1 MTYSRLFI
9 FMLALS
15 TSLMVACGGGES
27 SSSDSTAKT
36 EEPAAPAIPDAIE
49 LAIEGNDAMK
59 YNVDRLE
66 AVEGQEVTL
75 TLTHTGK
82 LAKAAMGHNW
92 VLLAKGTDVAAFGTA
107 AMTATET
114 DYIPAD
120 MEDAIVAHT
129 SMVGGGETTSVTF
142 TAPASG
148 VYDFICSFPG
158 HSALMKGTFVSRGR

>member
-27 SSSDSTAKT
+27 SDSTTKT
-36 EEPAAPAIPDAIE
+36 EEPAAPAIPDAVE
-49 LAIEGNDAMK
+49 LSIEGDDAMK
-59 YNVDRLE
+59 YNLDRLE
-66 AVEGQEVTL
+66 AIEGQEVTL

-92 VLLAKGTDVAAFGTA
+92 VLLAKGTDAATFATA
-107 AMTATET
+107 AMTATES

-120 MEDAIVAHT
+120 MGDAIVAHT

-158 HSALMKGTFVSRGR
+158 HYALMKGTFVSRGR

>member
-1 MTYSRLFI
+1 
-9 FMLALS
+9 MLALS

-27 SSSDSTAKT
+27 SSTESTAKT
-36 EEPAAPAIPDAIE
+36 EEPAAPAIPDAVE
-49 LAIEGNDAMK
+49 LTIEGNDAMK
-59 YNVDRLE
+59 YNLDRLE
-66 AVEGQEVTL
+66 AYVGQEVTL
-75 TLTHTGK
+75 TLVHTGK

-92 VLLAKGTDVAAFGTA
+92 VLLAKGTDAATFATA
-107 AMTATET
+107 AMVATET

-120 MEDAIVAHT
+120 METAMIAHT

-158 HSALMKGTFVSRGR
+158 HFALMKGSFVSRGR

>member
-59 YNVDRLE
+59 YNLDRLE

-82 LAKAAMGHNW
+82 QTIEAMGHNW
-92 VLLAKGTDVAAFGTA
+92 VLLAKGTDVAAFATA
-107 AMTATET
+107 AVDAAET
-114 DYIPAD
+114 DYIPAG

-129 SMVGGGETTSVTF
+129 SMVGGGETTTVTF

-158 HSALMKGTFVSRGR
+158 HYVMMKGTFVSRGR